1 MVTGQAAPE
10 PLATY
15 DLRHHGDRDVAAGLI
30 DLAVNVRLPRPP
42 DWLHERL
49 VQSLEAIAAY
59 PDATEAQVAVAARH
73 GRRISEALVTA
84 GAAEAFALVAR
95 ALRPGVDVRHAV
107 VVHPQFTEP
116 EVALAEAGHQV
127 HRLLL
132 DPAEGF
138 RFNAASIDDEA
149 DLVVIGNPTNPT
161 SVLHPAQQLRRLARP
176 GRILLVDEA
185 FMDAVPGEPESLAD
199 AELPGLLVVRSLT
212 KTWGLAGLRA
222 GYVVGDEP
230 LIARLAA
237 VQSPWSVSTPAA
249 VAVRACLEPAALRT
263 AHEMAL
269 ENRRH
274 AAFLVDGL
282 DALGVEVVPQ
292 PSAPFVLIRLDA
304 RFDDGQQVRRRLR
317 QARYA
322 VRRGDTFPGLSPQWI
337 RIAVRAPEVT
347 AGFLDALGAILT
359 GPRVAI
365 PAAVHQPELEPEAE
379 PAVARPAVGI
389 GLVTLVG
396 AGPGDAGLVT
406 VRGQRRLAEADVVV
420 TDRLVPR
427 SLLDELR
434 PGVQIIDVSKTPR
447 APATT
452 QDQINEILVDHALAG
467 RRVVRLKGGDP
478 FVFGRGME
486 EIEACA
492 AAKVPVE
499 VVPGVSSAIAVPA
512 LAGIPATHRGLS
524 QGFTVISA
532 HVPPGDPAST
542 IDWGAVARAGTSIVL
557 MMAVHTLPAVTA
569 ELLRHGL
576 DSGTPAA
583 CVENGGTP
591 RQRVL
596 HGELAQIAAIAAD
609 CGLRAPA
616 VTVIGA
622 VAAFAAGPNT
632 TVESAT

>member
-10 PLATY
+10 PLATH

-49 VQSLEAIAAY
+49 VQSLDAIAAY

-138 RFNAASIDDEA
+138 RFDAASIDDEA

-161 SVLHPAQQLRRLARP
+161 SVLHSAQQLRRLARP

-185 FMDAVPGEPESLAD
+185 FMDAVPDEPESLAD

-249 VAVRACLEPAALRT
+249 MAVRACLEPAALRT

-269 ENRRH
+269 ETRRH
-274 AAFLVDGL
+274 AAILVDGL

-292 PSAPFVLIRLDA
+292 PSGPFVLIRLDA

-317 QARYA
+317 QAGYA

-337 RIAVRAPEVT
+337 RVAARAPEVT

-365 PAAVHQPELEPEAE
+365 PAAVHQPEPQAEA
-379 PAVARPAVGI
+379 AVARPAVGI

-427 SLLDELR
+427 SLLDELP

-452 QDQINEILVDHALAG
+452 QNQINEILVDHALAG

-616 VTVIGA
+616 ITVIGA

>member
-1 MVTGQAAPE
+1 
-10 PLATY
+10 
-15 DLRHHGDRDVAAGLI
+15 
-30 DLAVNVRLPRPP
+30 
-42 DWLHERL
+42 
-49 VQSLEAIAAY
+49 
-59 PDATEAQVAVAARH
+59 
-73 GRRISEALVTA
+73 
-84 GAAEAFALVAR
+84 
-95 ALRPGVDVRHAV
+95 
-107 VVHPQFTEP
+107 
-116 EVALAEAGHQV
+116 
-127 HRLLL
+127 
-132 DPAEGF
+132 
-138 RFNAASIDDEA
+138 
-149 DLVVIGNPTNPT
+149 
-161 SVLHPAQQLRRLARP
+161 
-176 GRILLVDEA
+176 
-185 FMDAVPGEPESLAD
+185 
-199 AELPGLLVVRSLT
+199 
-212 KTWGLAGLRA
+212 
-222 GYVVGDEP
+222 
-230 LIARLAA
+230 
-237 VQSPWSVSTPAA
+237 
-249 VAVRACLEPAALRT
+249 
-263 AHEMAL
+263 
-269 ENRRH
+269 
-274 AAFLVDGL
+274 
-282 DALGVEVVPQ
+282 
-292 PSAPFVLIRLDA
+292 
-304 RFDDGQQVRRRLR
+304 
-317 QARYA
+317 
-322 VRRGDTFPGLSPQWI
+322 
-337 RIAVRAPEVT
+337 
-347 AGFLDALGAILT
+347 
-359 GPRVAI
+359 
-365 PAAVHQPELEPEAE
+365 
-379 PAVARPAVGI
+379 
-389 GLVTLVG
+389 LVTLVG

-427 SLLDELR
+427 SLLDELP

-447 APATT
+447 APAIT
-452 QDQINEILVDHALAG
+452 QNQINEILVDHALAG

-632 TVESAT
+632 TVESVT